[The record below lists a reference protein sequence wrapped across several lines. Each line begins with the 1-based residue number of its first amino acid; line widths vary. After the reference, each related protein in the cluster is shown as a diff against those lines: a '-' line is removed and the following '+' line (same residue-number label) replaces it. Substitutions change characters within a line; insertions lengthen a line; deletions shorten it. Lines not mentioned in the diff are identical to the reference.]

1 MCISSYRHFYHPRF
15 WAVLILL
22 CWCETTIGQAFT
34 IQNQRKRQVTS
45 FKLINNLV
53 IIPVYINSTGPYNF
67 ILDTGVGILL
77 ISDPDLLKLFD
88 TTTSRAIKIQ
98 GIGEGAEMTALIQPS
113 VQIELASSIRGIMP
127 VAILKEDPFNLSS
140 FVGMPIH
147 GLIGYELFSSFIIR
161 INHSSKVI
169 TYYRHETA
177 YIPRKGQKVSIS
189 IEDRKPYLESTL
201 KLPDGKREKVK
212 LIIDTG
218 AGHPLSLETSNG
230 IPYSIPEVNIP
241 ANLGVGLSGM
251 INGYISR
258 IPAMTLG
265 RYQLHD
271 VVCAF
276 PDYSNVA
283 AKVYSVSRNGSLGNS
298 VLKRFNVVFDYQREV
313 MYLKPNYLFKEPFEH
328 DMSGIE
334 ITAVGPAFER
344 VIIARVE
351 AGSAAEQAGLK
362 EGDRILSVN
371 FKKVEELGIE
381 ELKGLFR
388 SKDGRSVVL
397 HVQPYKSENS
407 QFVFLTLKKRI

>member
-1 MCISSYRHFYHPRF
+1 
-15 WAVLILL
+15 
-22 CWCETTIGQAFT
+22 
-34 IQNQRKRQVTS
+34 
-45 FKLINNLV
+45 
-53 IIPVYINSTGPYNF
+53 
-67 ILDTGVGILL
+67 
-77 ISDPDLLKLFD
+77 
-88 TTTSRAIKIQ
+88 
-98 GIGEGAEMTALIQPS
+98 
-113 VQIELASSIRGIMP
+113 
-127 VAILKEDPFNLSS
+127 
-140 FVGMPIH
+140 
-147 GLIGYELFSSFIIR
+147 
-161 INHSSKVI
+161 
-169 TYYRHETA
+169 
-177 YIPRKGQKVSIS
+177 
-189 IEDRKPYLESTL
+189 
-201 KLPDGKREKVK
+201 
-212 LIIDTG
+212 
-218 AGHPLSLETSNG
+218 
-230 IPYSIPEVNIP
+230 
-241 ANLGVGLSGM
+241 
-251 INGYISR
+251 
-258 IPAMTLG
+258 MTLG